1 MNFDFLRRYQGM
13 ILFSI
18 LFFYLGCGITL
29 SLVRID
35 CASNPVAF
43 VKSFDNTLD
52 KIEYAVL
59 ILSSPDNELKRDAIR
74 TTWASFINN
83 IFVENGEKLYRWNYT
98 WAGKK
103 LNLGIIKPYFAI
115 GIQNLDK
122 TKRAKLHLEES
133 RSKDML
139 LLENFEDGYKKLASK
154 LIHSLEWLSKNL
166 RELKYVIKCDDDS
179 FVRVD
184 LIVRDLEA
192 YAPEMKGHSI
202 SNYVSRKDSLSEYKG
217 LYWGYFNGR
226 APVFKKGKWQEKAWF
241 LCDTYLP
248 YALGGGYVISRSI
261 VDYVARN
268 SDLLSNYNSEDVS
281 MGVWTAA
288 LDAINR
294 VHDTRFDTEWISRG
308 CDNSMLVR
316 HKQTPSDMFQMYTTL
331 IHSQGLKLCKTDF
344 TLRKYYNYNWNVLPS
359 SCCKKNP
366 SPEV

>member
-1 MNFDFLRRYQGM
+1 MNFDYLRRYQGM

-18 LFFYLGCGITL
+18 LFFYIGCGITL
-29 SLVRID
+29 SLVKID
-35 CASNPVAF
+35 CATNPVTF
-43 VKSFDNTLD
+43 EKRSDDSLD

-59 ILSSPDNELKRDAIR
+59 ILSSPDNEMKRDAIR

-98 WAGKK
+98 WAGKSLK
-103 LNLGIIKPYFAI
+103 LGIIQPYFAI
-115 GIQNLDK
+115 GTKNLDK
-122 TKRAKLHLEES
+122 KKLMKLHLEDS

-139 LLENFEDGYKKLASK
+139 LLDNFEDGYKKLSSK
-154 LIHSLEWLSKNL
+154 MIHSLEWLSKNL
-166 RELKYVIKCDDDS
+166 KNMKYVIKCDDDS
-179 FVRVD
+179 FVRID

-192 YAPEMKGHSI
+192 YAPDMSGKAI
-202 SNYVSRKDSLSEYKG
+202 NNFITRKESLPQYKG

-226 APVFKKGKWQEKAWF
+226 APVFKSGKWQEAAWF

-268 SDLLSNYNSEDVS
+268 SDFLSVYNSEDVS

-294 VHDTRFDTEWISRG
+294 VHDTRFDTEWVSRG
-308 CDNSMLVR
+308 CDDSMLVR
-316 HKQTPSDMFQMYTTL
+316 HKQTPSDMFHMYTTL
-331 IHSQGLKLCKTDF
+331 VSSHGTKLCKTDYV
-344 TLRKYYNYNWNVLPS
+344 LRKFYNYNWNVLPS
-359 SCCKKNP
+359 ACCKKKSEP
-366 SPEV
+366 VV